1 MTAEYRENKG
11 FLQRDNVEHEGYAEV
26 QSTDLREGKEQD
38 GASGLL
44 EEILNRDNLNRAYK
58 RVKRNHGAAG
68 IDGMTVEEAL
78 PWLKEHREELLQ
90 SILAGSY
97 IPSPVRR
104 KEIPKPDGGVR
115 KLGIPTVV
123 DRVIQ
128 QAIAQ
133 KLQRIW
139 EPLFSESSY
148 GYRPQRSAQQAIRQ
162 VKRYAEQGYRHVVS
176 VDLSKYFDT
185 LNHELLTDLL
195 HRQIQDVRVLRLIKK
210 YLKSGVLENGILCK
224 TEKGSPQGG
233 PLSPL
238 LANIYLNEFDWEM
251 ERRNVKMVRY
261 ADDIVVFARSK
272 RAAERLLESCRRYL
286 EGKLKLRMNT
296 EKSKV
301 TSIFSSRNFKF
312 LGFCLGKNGKGIFI
326 RAHYRSL
333 KKAKKTLKLLTKRNR
348 GRNVRVV
355 MWEVKRFIRGWLGY
369 FHVAD
374 MKRNMQSWD
383 EWLRRRFRMYIWKQW
398 KRPKTKVANLRKLGI
413 PADKAYQWG
422 NSRQGYWRIAGSPV
436 LKCSITNER
445 LAAAGYF
452 SVLNYYESL
461 HLCG

>member
-1 MTAEYRENKG
+1 MNAEYRENKG

-26 QSTDLREGKEQD
+26 QSTDRREGKERD
-38 GASGLL
+38 GVSDLL
-44 EEILNRDNLNRAYK
+44 GAILDRDNLNRAYK

-90 SILAGSY
+90 SIRAGSY

-162 VKRYAEQGYRHVVS
+162 VMRYAEQGYRYVVS

-185 LNHELLTDLL
+185 LNHELLMDLL
-195 HRQIQDVRVLRLIKK
+195 HRQIQDMRVLRLIKK
-210 YLKSGVLENGILCK
+210 YLKSGVLENGIVCK
-224 TEKGSPQGG
+224 TEEGSPQGG

-286 EGKLKLRMNT
+286 EGRLKLHMNT

-301 TSIFSSRNFKF
+301 TSIFSTRKFKF
-312 LGFCLGKNGKGIFI
+312 LGFCLGKNGKGVFI

-369 FHVAD
+369 FHAAD
-374 MKRNMQSWD
+374 MKRTMQSWD

-422 NSRQGYWRIAGSPV
+422 NSRLGYWRIAGSPV

>member
-1 MTAEYRENKG
+1 MTAEYRGNKG
-11 FLQRDNVEHEGYAEV
+11 FLQRDSVEHEGYAEV
-26 QSTDLREGKEQD
+26 QSTDRREGKERG
-38 GASGLL
+38 GARDLM
-44 EEILNRDNLNRAYK
+44 EAILDRNNLNRAYQ
-58 RVKRNHGAAG
+58 RVKRNRGAAG

-78 PWLKEHREELLQ
+78 PWLKEHKGELLQ
-90 SILAGSY
+90 NIREGSY
-97 IPSPVRR
+97 MPSPVRR

-133 KLQRIW
+133 KLQSIW
-139 EPLFSESSY
+139 EPLFSDSSY
-148 GYRPQRSAQQAIRQ
+148 GYRPNRSAQQAVRQ
-162 VKRYAEQGYRHVVS
+162 VKRYAEQGYRYTVS

-185 LNHELLTDLL
+185 LNHELLMDLL
-195 HRQIQDVRVLRLIKK
+195 HRQIQDMRVLGLIKK
-210 YLKSGVLENGILCK
+210 YLKSGVLENGIVCK

-251 ERRNVKMVRY
+251 CRRGVRMVRY

-286 EGKLKLRMNT
+286 EGKLKLHINT

-301 TSIFSSRNFKF
+301 TSIFSTRNFKF

-326 RAHYRSL
+326 RAHYKSL
-333 KKAKKTLKLLTKRNR
+333 KKAKEKLKLLTKRNR
-348 GRNVRVV
+348 GRNVRAV
-355 MWEVKRFIRGWLGY
+355 MREVKGYIRGWLGY

-374 MKRNMQSWD
+374 MKRTMQSWD

-398 KRPKTKVANLRKLGI
+398 KKPKTKVANLRKLGI
-413 PADKAYQWG
+413 PADKAFQWG
-422 NSRQGYWRIAGSPV
+422 NSRRGYWRIAGSPV
-436 LKCSITNER
+436 LKRSITNER

-452 SVLNYYESL
+452 SILGCYESL
-461 HLCG
+461 HLYG

>member
-1 MTAEYRENKG
+1 M
-11 FLQRDNVEHEGYAEV
+11 YAFCGLSR
-26 QSTDLREGKEQD
+26 ST
-38 GASGLL
+38 
-44 EEILNRDNLNRAYK
+44 
-58 RVKRNHGAAG
+58 
-68 IDGMTVEEAL
+68 
-78 PWLKEHREELLQ
+78 W
-90 SILAGSY
+90 
-97 IPSPVRR
+97 
-104 KEIPKPDGGVR
+104 
-115 KLGIPTVV
+115 
-123 DRVIQ
+123 
-128 QAIAQ
+128 
-133 KLQRIW
+133 
-139 EPLFSESSY
+139 
-148 GYRPQRSAQQAIRQ
+148 
-162 VKRYAEQGYRHVVS
+162 
-176 VDLSKYFDT
+176 
-185 LNHELLTDLL
+185 
-195 HRQIQDVRVLRLIKK
+195 
-210 YLKSGVLENGILCK
+210 KSGVLENGILCK

-413 PADKAYQWG
+413 PADKACQWG

>member
-286 EGKLKLRMNT
+286 EGKLRLRMNT

-348 GRNVRVV
+348 GRNVRGV